1 MERYAKGFRSF
12 SGFLI
17 LLNLAGFF
25 LPLTERTQEG
35 YTPLRWSQFDY
46 IKALLGGA
54 LPSAGEDTIFVSSTQ
69 TALILCCM
77 VLPLILALAAGIW
90 GIVGGPRQ
98 RVSSLLIF
106 LVLIL
111 YLALY
116 GFLDILWPEAQ
127 FTQTYIKGIACQ
139 VCIAVSGCSGAFGV
153 LSLISTPKKVKK
165 VEKKIPQLQ
174 EIRQQ
179 QAEAKYSIMMEKAH
193 QDSQKTQSVKEPLA
207 KENRPYV
214 PGNPRG
220 VMVGLSG
227 VYAGAQIPMT
237 DGEFIRL
244 GRKNTNHLVFEG
256 QIKVSR
262 NHCRIK
268 WDAADKKYI
277 IYDYSNTGSFADG
290 SHDCLP
296 QNLNMPLEPGTVLA
310 IGDDTNTFRLE

>member
-54 LPSAGEDTIFVSSTQ
+54 LPSAGEDTIFVSGTQ

-256 QIKVSR
+256 QIKVS
-262 NHCRIK
+262 HCRIK

>member
-1 MERYAKGFRSF
+1 M
-12 SGFLI
+12 I

-262 NHCRIK
+262 NHCKIK

-296 QNLNMPLEPGTVLA
+296 QSLYMPLEPGTVLA

>member
-1 MERYAKGFRSF
+1 MERYAKEFRSF

-54 LPSAGEDTIFVSSTQ
+54 LPSAGENTIFVSGTQ
-69 TALILCCM
+69 TVLILCCM

-116 GFLDILWPEAQ
+116 GFLDTLWPDAQ

-139 VCIAVSGCSGAFGV
+139 VCIAVSGCSGAFGI
-153 LSLISTPKKVKK
+153 LALISTPKKVKK

-193 QDSQKTQSVKEPLA
+193 QDSQKTKSVKEPLE

-262 NHCRIK
+262 NHCKIK

-296 QNLNMPLEPGTVLA
+296 QSLYMPLEPGTVLA

>member
-25 LPLTERTQEG
+25 LPFTERTQEG

-54 LPSAGEDTIFVSSTQ
+54 LPSAGEDTIFVSGTQ

-139 VCIAVSGCSGAFGV
+139 VCITVSGCSGAFGV

-262 NHCRIK
+262 NHCKIK

-296 QNLNMPLEPGTVLA
+296 QSLYMPLEPGTVLA

>member
-193 QDSQKTQSVKEPLA
+193 QDSDRKSV
-207 KENRPYV
+207 V
-214 PGNPRG
+214 
-220 VMVGLSG
+220 
-227 VYAGAQIPMT
+227 
-237 DGEFIRL
+237 
-244 GRKNTNHLVFEG
+244 
-256 QIKVSR
+256 
-262 NHCRIK
+262 
-268 WDAADKKYI
+268 
-277 IYDYSNTGSFADG
+277 
-290 SHDCLP
+290 
-296 QNLNMPLEPGTVLA
+296 
-310 IGDDTNTFRLE
+310 